1 MTDTTIPNA
10 CYDTETVEGLAN
22 LLRERLARG
31 ERPTQNGDSFS
42 MYVLMEAMN
51 IVHDEML
58 DQDMLAIHVST
69 LRGVLAGVLSAPG
82 LGSIP
87 KNYLD
92 AAYRVINREQRIAEE
107 TGVPALTFD
116 IRPRNN

>member
-1 MTDTTIPNA
+1 MTDTTTTTLA
-10 CYDTETVEGLAN
+10 TSHDTETVEGLAN

-31 ERPTQNGDSFS
+31 EGPTQYGDSFS
-42 MYVLMEAMN
+42 MFVLMEAMN

-58 DQDMLAIHVST
+58 DQDMLAIHVTT
-69 LRGVLAGVLSAPG
+69 LRGILAGVLSAPG

-92 AAYRVINREQRIAEE
+92 AAYRVINKEQRIAEE
-107 TGVPALTFD
+107 TGVPAPTFS
-116 IRPRNN
+116 IR

>member
-1 MTDTTIPNA
+1 MTDTATLNTVH
-10 CYDTETVEGLAN
+10 DTETVEGLAN

-42 MYVLMEAMN
+42 MFILMEAMN
-51 IVHDEML
+51 IVHDETL
-58 DQDMLAIHVST
+58 DQDMLALHVSS
-69 LRGVLAGVLSAPG
+69 LRGILSGALSPLG

-92 AAYRVINREQRIAEE
+92 AAYRVINREERIAEE
-107 TGVPALTFD
+107 TGVPAPTFC
-116 IRPRNN
+116 IRSPKA